1 MCTRVSSDAGTLSP
15 LYPCARV
22 CRREHACSRDRPT
35 QMMRAAGP
43 RHSLP
48 AMESSRLE
56 SRSATRRLRERYGL
70 LLAAIVA
77 TFAVQGIATPG
88 SVEQIAVSALSSA
101 TLLLALWATDSKP
114 RIVRPAF
121 ALAIL
126 VIIGSVTQVIA
137 GETDGSAARASDAL
151 LVALAPPVIVIG
163 LIRDVRARQTVTIQ
177 AVLGVLCIYLLIG
190 MFFAFVYGAIGRA
203 GDASFFAGSQP
214 SSVASCLY
222 YSFTTLTTVGYG
234 DLTARSNLGHIR
246 SVFEALLGQ
255 IYLVTVV
262 SLIVANLGRGRHAA
276 P

>member
-1 MCTRVSSDAGTLSP
+1 
-15 LYPCARV
+15 
-22 CRREHACSRDRPT
+22 
-35 QMMRAAGP
+35 
-43 RHSLP
+43 
-48 AMESSRLE
+48 MESSRLE
-56 SRSATRRLRERYGL
+56 SRSATRHLRERYGL

-126 VIIGSVTQVIA
+126 VIIASVTQVIA

-163 LIRDVRARQTVTIQ
+163 LIRDVRARQSVTVQ

-234 DLTARSNLGHIR
+234 DLTARSNLGHTL
-246 SVFEALLGQ
+246 SVSEALLGQ

-262 SLIVANLGRGRHAA
+262 SLLVANLGRGHRAV

>member
-1 MCTRVSSDAGTLSP
+1 
-15 LYPCARV
+15 
-22 CRREHACSRDRPT
+22 
-35 QMMRAAGP
+35 MMRAAGSG
-43 RHSLP
+43 HSLP

-56 SRSATRRLRERYGL
+56 SRSATRLRDRYGL

-114 RIVRPAF
+114 RIVRSAF
-121 ALAIL
+121 ALVIL
-126 VIIGSVTQVIA
+126 AMIASVIQVIA
-137 GETDGSAARASDAL
+137 GEADGTAARASDAL

-163 LIRDVRARQTVTIQ
+163 LVRDVRARQTVTIQ
-177 AVLGVLCIYLLIG
+177 AVLGVLCVYLLNG
-190 MFFAFVYGAIGRA
+190 MFFAFVSGTIGRA
-203 GDASFFAGSQP
+203 GDASFFARGRP

-234 DLTARSNLGHIR
+234 DLTARSNLGHTL

-262 SLIVANLGRGRHAA
+262 SLLVANLGRGRRAA